1 MTTSTSYSSLRGRS
15 RPATTLASRPTGAV
29 LPWAPMRARPG
40 LSLVSFCGLFLA
52 LALVGCGDDD
62 GPLVPIRE
70 QTDDDDAPST
80 GTAEELAVS
89 RELQGQPIVH
99 VEGAPVELEGA
110 ALHALLTQDLDGDE
124 DRDALVLAITPDGEL
139 ALGMARRQ
147 GNAFQSRALASVA
160 PRAAVGETATICAVE
175 RAVIRFLSERWAHA
189 EAALQCGEPVEGADD
204 SGGPPTDPVPV
215 SAHFFIEVGAGTP
228 RVKERFLVARGL
240 ALAPELGDLDE
251 DGHPDF
257 ILHLTGPHGLSV
269 DLPLKDR
276 AAGLILDPEPAL
288 TLLAERLEEAE
299 SGVESDPT
307 GAAEQADRLVAWNR
321 LLCRGFD
328 PEVPE
333 AFHVG
338 DQGGL
343 RCPTAERAGRL
354 DLVARLRAG
363 DFVGA
368 VELLDRMSSEER
380 RAAMAS
386 DAALAALAPV
396 REEGLTVTELSRRGD
411 GDLVFR
417 DDATVAM
424 LDEPPVRFALPEGTR
439 TPDPGVPAI
448 VDPSGELSA
457 RLVRRCAGIELEI
470 VDAFAPGPA
479 RTRAQVVDEPAPAP
493 CQGAPD
499 DPAHGWRLLGWAPQ
513 GLVLAAPGRRRVAP
527 VVAGPVIEATDELGL
542 TTPPPAPLRGPRVT
556 PSGNVWIL
564 ETPLGVMRYEGA
576 RMKLW
581 WPADWPLGERAAAVA
596 ISPDGTRMAIRRA
609 DGRTVVL
616 EPTVAQ
622 ATTTE

>member
-1 MTTSTSYSSLRGRS
+1 
-15 RPATTLASRPTGAV
+15 
-29 LPWAPMRARPG
+29 MRARPG
-40 LSLVSFCGLFLA
+40 PTLASILGATLLFA
-52 LALVGCGDDD
+52 VIGCGDDD

-70 QTDDDDAPST
+70 QTSADDAPVRDVDR
-80 GTAEELAVS
+80 ELPVS

-99 VEGAPVELEGA
+99 VEGAPVELAGG

-124 DRDALVLAITPDGEL
+124 DRDAMVLGVNPEGEVV
-139 ALGMARRQ
+139 LGLGRRQ
-147 GNAFQSRALASVA
+147 GNAFRNQELASLL
-160 PRAAVGETATICAVE
+160 PRKAVGELATVCVVE
-175 RAVIRFLSERWAHA
+175 RAEIRFLSSSWAHA
-189 EAALQCGEPVEGADD
+189 EAALQCGEPGDLAD
-204 SGGPPTDPVPV
+204 SGGPPQDPVPV

-240 ALAPELGDLDE
+240 ALTPELGDLDE

-257 ILHLTGPHGLSV
+257 TLHLTGPDGLTV

-276 AAGLILDPEPAL
+276 AAGLILDPAPAL
-288 TLLAERLEEAE
+288 EMLSGRLEEAE
-299 SGVESDPT
+299 GAIANDPT

-328 PEVPE
+328 PATPE

-368 VELLDRMSSEER
+368 VELLDRMAPSARS
-380 RAAMAS
+380 
-386 DAALAALAPV
+386 AALASEAATAALATV
-396 REEGLTVTELSRRGD
+396 RESGLTTTELARRGD

-417 DDATVAM
+417 DDATLAL
-424 LDEPPVRFALPEGTR
+424 LDEPPVRFALPGGAR

-448 VDPSGELSA
+448 LDPSGQYSA
-457 RLVRRCAGIELEI
+457 RLSRRCAGLELEI
-470 VDAFAPGPA
+470 VDGFSPGPA
-479 RTRAQVVDEPAPAP
+479 QTRYQVVDLPAPAP
-493 CQGAPD
+493 CEGTPEDASHP
-499 DPAHGWRLLGWAPQ
+499 WRILGWAPQ
-513 GLVLAAPGRRRVAP
+513 GLVLGAPGRRRVAG
-527 VVAGPVIEATDELGL
+527 VVAGPRVESAEDLGL
-542 TTPPPAPLRGPRVT
+542 TTPPPAPLRGPRIT
-556 PSGNVWIL
+556 PSGTVWIL

-581 WPADWPLGERAAAVA
+581 WPEDWPLGERAEAVA
-596 ISPDGTRMAIRRA
+596 ISPDGTRIAIRRA
-609 DGRTVVL
+609 DGRTAVL
-616 EPTVAQ
+616 EAASGDDPPA
-622 ATTTE
+622 AE

>member
-1 MTTSTSYSSLRGRS
+1 MRVRLGFQ
-15 RPATTLASRPTGAV
+15 LASILGATF
-29 LPWAPMRARPG
+29 
-40 LSLVSFCGLFLA
+40 LSA
-52 LALVGCGDDD
+52 LAGCGDDD

-70 QTDDDDAPST
+70 QSSQDDSPST
-80 GTAEELAVS
+80 ELGAELPVS

-99 VEGAPVELEGA
+99 VEGAPVELPGGA
-110 ALHALLTQDLDGDE
+110 LYALLTEDLDGDE
-124 DRDALVLAITPDGEL
+124 DRDALVLGLNAEGEL
-139 ALGMARRQ
+139 VLGLGRRQ
-147 GNAFQSRALASVA
+147 GNAFRSQELASVL
-160 PRAAVGETATICAVE
+160 PREAVGELATLCTVD
-175 RAVIRFLSERWAHA
+175 RAEIRFLSESWAHA
-189 EAALQCGEPVEGADD
+189 EAALQCGEPSQRAD
-204 SGGPPTDPVPV
+204 SGGPPEDPVPV

-240 ALAPELGDLDE
+240 ALTPELGDLDE

-257 ILHLTGPHGLSV
+257 TLHLTGPSELAV

-276 AAGLILDPEPAL
+276 AAGLILDPAPAL
-288 TLLAERLEEAE
+288 ELLSTRLEEAE
-299 SGVESDPT
+299 GAITNDPT
-307 GAAEQADRLVAWNR
+307 GAAEQADRLLAWNR

-328 PEVPE
+328 PATPE

-368 VELLDRMSSEER
+368 VELLDRMSTSAR
-380 RAAMAS
+380 RAALAGDSVEAAMATIRQS
-386 DAALAALAPV
+386 D
-396 REEGLTVTELSRRGD
+396 LTTLEVARSGD

-417 DDATVAM
+417 DDATLAL
-424 LDEPPVRFALPEGTR
+424 LDEPPVRFALPAATR

-448 VDPSGELSA
+448 VDPSGEYSA
-457 RLVRRCAGIELEI
+457 RLSRRCAGIELEI

-479 RTRAQVVDEPAPAP
+479 RTRTQVVDLPAPAP
-493 CQGAPD
+493 CEGTPEE
-499 DPAHGWRLLGWAPQ
+499 PTHPWRILGWAPQ
-513 GLVLAAPGRRRVAP
+513 GLVLGAPGRRRVAG
-527 VVAGPVIEATDELGL
+527 VVAGPRVESTDDLGL
-542 TTPPPAPLRGPRVT
+542 TTPPPAPLRGPRIT
-556 PSGNVWIL
+556 PNGSVWIL

-581 WPADWPLGERAAAVA
+581 WPEEWPLGERAEAIA
-596 ISPDGTRMAIRRA
+596 ISPDGTRIAIRRA

-616 EPTVAQ
+616 Q
-622 ATTTE
+622 AATGDAAPANE